1 MNCINVWCD
10 DKKVS
15 VAGGD
20 LHDAPPCNTGGF
32 ENYLNLTGDKKLNNY
47 GIAES
52 SNLTQGKAVI
62 YLATTIISIIVLTY
76 AIIYLINYPAT
87 I

>member
-10 DKKVS
+10 EKKVS
-15 VAGGD
+15 AAGGD

-32 ENYLNLTGDKKLNNY
+32 ENNRNLTGDKKLNNY

-52 SNLTQGKAVI
+52 SNITQGKAI
-62 YLATTIISIIVLTY
+62 LYLSITMISIIVLTY
-76 AIIYLINYPAT
+76 AIIYLINYSA
-87 I
+87 IN